1 MKACIDTHN
10 HIKAVKIS
18 KAMLA
23 AGLRPE
29 GRTVEAAIAA
39 LSQVRRRL
47 GEGPCSLMAMLTG
60 DA

>member
-10 HIKAVKIS
+10 HIKAVKIY

-29 GRTVEAAIAA
+29 GRTVEAAVAA
-39 LSQVRRRL
+39 LSQVRR
-47 GEGPCSLMAMLTG
+47 
-60 DA
+60 